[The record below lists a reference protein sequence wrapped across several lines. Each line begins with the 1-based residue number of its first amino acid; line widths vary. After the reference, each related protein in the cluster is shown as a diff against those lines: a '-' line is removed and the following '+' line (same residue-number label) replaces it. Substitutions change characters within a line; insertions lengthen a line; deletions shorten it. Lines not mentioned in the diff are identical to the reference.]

1 MEERGG
7 EPRAKYYTNETPL
20 REVDGTLQSGSFTG
34 YIELSENV
42 LSGDYYAV
50 YYGGRRMAAAY
61 IGNAERLHTGDD
73 AFERAAD
80 EVGIYAVTDIEID
93 VVDVPETTD
102 ADTGSRSETD
112 PTTDAETVDPPVDAG
127 AVDLSP
133 APDSASDP
141 TTDTAT
147 DSPTPSIDPIDVSD
161 TDPVATDDAA
171 GNDAI
176 EEAADDEPTLS
187 SEIDLT
193 GRRLVS
199 RRPTKAKRS
208 RSRPLRALP
217 TPGLS
222 VDLDPASDPD
232 ETAADNERS
241 QQSRT
246 RARRPSR
253 QRTRIPD
260 TGSTGSIGSK
270 SESESTPAES
280 GVEGRRPRRVPRPIR
295 RTRTAL
301 RASRRRPRRRLQR
314 PPRQS

>member
-1 MEERGG
+1 MDSRTQERRRGVDSRPFNGG
-7 EPRAKYYTNETPL
+7 FDGLSDLADGDFSGAVSATGTWLFMLNGRIVGVIDGDIADFETASGTRYDEPPPIAPL
-20 REVDGTLQSGSFTG
+20 TLYDGKNGAASRGRNTIRTRHRFARSTARCKSGSFTG

-147 DSPTPSIDPIDVSD
+147 DSPTPSIDPIDVS
-161 TDPVATDDAA
+161 TLTQSP
-171 GNDAI
+171 
-176 EEAADDEPTLS
+176 PTR
-187 SEIDLT
+187 
-193 GRRLVS
+193 GRE
-199 RRPTKAKRS
+199 RRDRRS
-208 RSRPLRALP
+208 CR
-217 TPGLS
+217 
-222 VDLDPASDPD
+222 
-232 ETAADNERS
+232 
-241 QQSRT
+241 
-246 RARRPSR
+246 
-253 QRTRIPD
+253 
-260 TGSTGSIGSK
+260 
-270 SESESTPAES
+270 
-280 GVEGRRPRRVPRPIR
+280 
-295 RTRTAL
+295 
-301 RASRRRPRRRLQR
+301 
-314 PPRQS
+314 

>member
-217 TPGLS
+217 TRGYPSISIRPLIRTRP
-222 VDLDPASDPD
+222 LRTTNAP
-232 ETAADNERS
+232 

-253 QRTRIPD
+253 QRTRIPTPD
-260 TGSTGSIGSK
+260 PLDRSAPNRSRSRHRRSRESK
-270 SESESTPAES
+270 
-280 GVEGRRPRRVPRPIR
+280 GRRPRRVPRR
-295 RTRTAL
+295 SDGRG
-301 RASRRRPRRRLQR
+301 QH
-314 PPRQS
+314 